1 MQVKCKS
8 SAIEFI
14 RIAEAQP
21 SLAVELVFDGKVT
34 ANIRAK
40 TSPTC
45 CDGVGEMRQTA
56 SKPQNPVASKIKF
69 GGFKCFSYLC
79 IRSNKVFDLTN

>member
-34 ANIRAK
+34 IFYAKKQQKGTKNTPFLEYYSLKEAQIRRHK
-40 TSPTC
+40 N
-45 CDGVGEMRQTA
+45 E
-56 SKPQNPVASKIKF
+56 I
-69 GGFKCFSYLC
+69 L
-79 IRSNKVFDLTN
+79 

>member
-1 MQVKCKS
+1 MKKLTYYIYEVKCKS

-34 ANIRAK
+34 AISGRFQIFVRKLLRLVATEWERCDKPPPSPKILSQAK
-40 TSPTC
+40 
-45 CDGVGEMRQTA
+45 
-56 SKPQNPVASKIKF
+56 
-69 GGFKCFSYLC
+69 
-79 IRSNKVFDLTN
+79 

>member
-34 ANIRAK
+34 AISSRFQIIVRNILRL
-40 TSPTC
+40 
-45 CDGVGEMRQTA
+45 
-56 SKPQNPVASKIKF
+56 VA
-69 GGFKCFSYLC
+69 
-79 IRSNKVFDLTN
+79 TE

>member
-34 ANIRAK
+34 A
-40 TSPTC
+40 
-45 CDGVGEMRQTA
+45 GVGEMRQTA